1 MRALSSR
8 QFLGGREKW
17 RDKRDL
23 ILSILKSTTTKRE
36 AREYLTRYN
45 TVSTDGSSSITLDA
59 DPKVGERI
67 KGMLRQCSPL
77 GSPKDKRMSLAP
89 FYKQVAVF
97 RIPLALLTQALQEM
111 CRSFTTVVKLGVSP
125 ILVFDVENP
134 QKTLSFLQE
143 RALEVA
149 SVMSRAEAHELNF
162 FTPITTPFDD
172 HRNKITILSERLII
186 LPIIQGN
193 IPVLLPVAYDVV
205 NARNSIISPQDALLA
220 LVKQLNRSQ
229 GVVIEKVVF
238 VDTVGGIPSIERDR
252 TSHVFINNL
261 QEYSDIVSEL
271 HIGFLEP
278 EIRDRHLSNLSHMR
292 ELLLATQ
299 SELKSEATGIILRPE
314 DLTPQADML
323 NPVAYNILTDRPLI
337 SSSLPPG
344 RLRTPQVTTS
354 IIKSGF
360 DVQLFYPTE
369 SGQKRFDS
377 LIKNSGIDESKLLL
391 MIDDSFGRRLE
402 REDYLRRLNTCL
414 DCVIIIGNYDGGA
427 IITKE
432 ETSDGHKVPYL
443 DKFAITQKNQ
453 GLPSLADVI
462 FKLMLQAYP
471 EELIWRSRNTN
482 PVNKWYFERCNGTY
496 HKPGSDW
503 KLFYAGDFFNH
514 RFSRFSGKRIS
525 SYWTLI
531 QKIPSSFI

>member
-8 QFLGGREKW
+8 QLIGGRERWK
-17 RDKRDL
+17 DKRDL

-36 AREYLTRYN
+36 AREYLTRYKA
-45 TVSTDGSSSITLDA
+45 DGSSERSLDA
-59 DPKVGERI
+59 EPKVDGKINE
-67 KGMLRQCSPL
+67 KLRQHSPPEL
-77 GSPKDKRMSLAP
+77 SIERRVSLAP
-89 FYKQVAVF
+89 FNKQVAVF
-97 RIPLALLTQALQEM
+97 RIPLALLTQALQEI
-111 CRSFTTVVKLGVSP
+111 CRSFTTILRLGVSP
-125 ILVFDVENP
+125 ILVFDIEIT
-134 QKTLSFLQE
+134 QKSLSSLQE
-143 RALEVA
+143 KALEAA
-149 SVMSRAEAHELNF
+149 SVMSRAEAHEPNF

-172 HRNKITILSERLII
+172 HSNKITVLNEKLII
-186 LPIIQGN
+186 LPILQQN
-193 IPVLLPVAYDVV
+193 IPILLPVAYDVV
-205 NARNSIISPQDALLA
+205 NARHSIISPQDALLA
-220 LVKQLNRSQ
+220 LLKQLNQSQ

-278 EIRDRHLSNLSHMR
+278 EVRDRHLSNLSQMR

-360 DVQLFYPTE
+360 DVLLFYATE
-369 SGQKRFDS
+369 SGLRKFDS
-377 LIKNSGIDESKLLL
+377 LVNNSGIDESKLLL
-391 MIDDSFGRRLE
+391 MIDDSFGKRLV
-402 REDYLRRLNTCL
+402 REDYVKRLNICL

-427 IITKE
+427 IITRE

-443 DKFAITQKNQ
+443 DKFAITKKNQ

-471 EELIWRSRNTN
+471 EELIWRSRNSN

-496 HKPGSDW
+496 HKPGSNW
-503 KLFYAGDFFNH
+503 KLFYAGEFFDL
-514 RFSRFSGKRIS
+514 RFSRQSGRRIS
-525 SYWTLI
+525 SYWNLI
-531 QKIPSSFI
+531 QRIPSSFV